1 MAGNF
6 FQQVKS
12 AANQAVDST
21 KNATRKTMLKSK
33 IQTENSNADK
43 LYAEVGRYYYNIHK
57 EDFPQELG
65 QLFGN
70 INQAQ
75 ANIAALEKEL
85 RDIEQQ
91 EQMANYNRQMN
102 VNMQPQYQQQYQQQ
116 YNNGMPQQQYQQ
128 QYNGMQQQPY
138 QQQMNNGMPQQQQY
152 SGMPQQQQQMNNGSP
167 AQETQQ
173 QQQQQQ

>member
-43 LYAEVGRYYYNIHK
+43 LYAEVGRYYYNIHR

-75 ANIAALEKEL
+75 ANIAALEREL

-116 YNNGMPQQQYQQ
+116 YGNNGMPQQQYGNNGMPQQ
-128 QYNGMQQQPY
+128 QYNGVPQQQQQQYGNNGVPQ
-138 QQQMNNGMPQQQQY
+138 QQQMNNGMQQTAQQQSQQQQ
-152 SGMPQQQQQMNNGSP
+152 
-167 AQETQQ
+167 
-173 QQQQQQ
+173 